1 MDFNEIT
8 EFVVNLSVYEQQF
21 LTFFV
26 ASCIFWLF
34 WLLSNVKFLRDTEHT
49 PLFFILYG
57 IAYCIIIL
65 CTLPVAIPCLILGV
79 LIFGPIKELVE
90 RNIKESKE
98 YATGK
103 DIVAALQTKVELNK
117 QLEKLLRQIASCE
130 QELSTKVNQANK
142 NFRQTENEL
151 NEQIKYIQCQ
161 IVGCEQELAAEIDR
175 AKMKYRDAEHE
186 LNLKSAKLT
195 ISIAQLEAKKSRLE
209 QEVTKLADLSVFR
222 RKLSE
227 QKVKVALADEERRLK
242 LHTQHLVSLMETAQ
256 SSLTALPYMAKI
268 IADFDT
274 RNLEILARQ
283 LDWGDNQER
292 RKKVRSLRELRKET
306 ADMLAQYKEA
316 EYKLAYAIA
325 MFPALA
331 DFLDADSRD
340 IPELKLSDLTDD
352 GSHDRVRNY
361 LSDEEYRQLPS
372 AERNQL
378 ALDRYRA
385 SRRKTNWQIGRDYE
399 MYVGY
404 KYEQKGY
411 RVDYY
416 GARKGLE
423 DLGRDLIAVGKGQTL
438 IIQCKYW
445 SSSKVIHEKHI
456 TQLYGTMVCYCYE
469 NNLPRDQVLG
479 VLVTNIKISDTARK
493 FAEYLGIGIAEEFPF
508 GEYPCIKCNINRSA
522 EGGTTRIYHLPFDQ
536 QYDSCVINTPG
547 EFMAMTTAEAEAAGF
562 RRAYRWHSQ

>member
-1 MDFNEIT
+1 MNSAELSNFLE
-8 EFVVNLSVYEQQF
+8 NLSVFEQQC
-21 LTFFV
+21 LAFFI
-26 ASCIFWLF
+26 ASIVLWLVWWLF
-34 WLLSNVKFLRDTEHT
+34 SDHHSGPTAHDHVLY
-49 PLFFILYG
+49 LFYG
-57 IAYCIIIL
+57 AAYCIVIL
-65 CTLPVAIPCLILGV
+65 CTLPVSIPCLILAF
-79 LIFGPIKELVE
+79 LLYFPM
-90 RNIKESKE
+90 RNHAEKKIKESKE
-98 YATGK
+98 YAAGK
-103 DIVAALQTKVELNK
+103 NLLDAQKTKSELTREISNLESKKAYEEKSLNARLALANTKIQNAEDML
-117 QLEKLLRQIASCE
+117 KLKTAQ
-130 QELSTKVNQANK
+130 QET
-142 NFRQTENEL
+142 RIT
-151 NEQIKYIQCQ
+151 
-161 IVGCEQELAAEIDR
+161 ELANH
-175 AKMKYRDAEHE
+175 K
-186 LNLKSAKLT
+186 
-195 ISIAQLEAKKSRLE
+195 AQLESELTVLSRNDTFFRRIEQARLE
-209 QEVTKLADLSVFR
+209 AS
-222 RKLSE
+222 
-227 QKVKVALADEERRLK
+227 LADEERKLK
-242 LHTQHLVSLMETAQ
+242 QQTQHILILMEAAK

-283 LDWGDNQER
+283 LDWGENQER
-292 RKKVRSLRELRKET
+292 KKKVRSLLELRRET
-306 ADMLAQYKEA
+306 ADMLAHYKEA

-331 DFLDADSRD
+331 DFLDADSQC
-340 IPELKLSDLTDD
+340 IPELRLSDLT
-352 GSHDRVRNY
+352 SESNQDRVRNY
-361 LSDEEYRQLPS
+361 LSDEEYRKLPS

-411 RVDYY
+411 RVDYH
-416 GARKGLE
+416 GVRKGLE

-445 SSSKVIHEKHI
+445 SSTKTIHEKHI

-493 FAEYLGIGIAEEFPF
+493 FAEYLGIGIAEEFPL

-522 EGGTTRIYHLPFDQ
+522 EGKTTCIYHLPFDQ
-536 QYDSCVINTPG
+536 QYDSCVISGPG

>member
-1 MDFNEIT
+1 ME
-8 EFVVNLSVYEQQF
+8 
-21 LTFFV
+21 
-26 ASCIFWLF
+26 
-34 WLLSNVKFLRDTEHT
+34 
-49 PLFFILYG
+49 
-57 IAYCIIIL
+57 
-65 CTLPVAIPCLILGV
+65 
-79 LIFGPIKELVE
+79 
-90 RNIKESKE
+90 
-98 YATGK
+98 
-103 DIVAALQTKVELNK
+103 AAK
-117 QLEKLLRQIASCE
+117 
-130 QELSTKVNQANK
+130 
-142 NFRQTENEL
+142 
-151 NEQIKYIQCQ
+151 
-161 IVGCEQELAAEIDR
+161 
-175 AKMKYRDAEHE
+175 
-186 LNLKSAKLT
+186 
-195 ISIAQLEAKKSRLE
+195 
-209 QEVTKLADLSVFR
+209 
-222 RKLSE
+222 
-227 QKVKVALADEERRLK
+227 
-242 LHTQHLVSLMETAQ
+242 

-283 LDWGDNQER
+283 LDWGENQER
-292 RKKVRSLRELRKET
+292 KKKVRSLLELRRET
-306 ADMLAQYKEA
+306 ADMLAHYKEA

-331 DFLDADSRD
+331 DFLDADSQC
-340 IPELKLSDLTDD
+340 IPELRLSDLT
-352 GSHDRVRNY
+352 GESNQDRVRNY
-361 LSDEEYRQLPS
+361 LSDEEYRKLPS

-411 RVDYY
+411 RVDYH
-416 GARKGLE
+416 GVRKGLE

-445 SSSKVIHEKHI
+445 SSSKTIHEKHI

-493 FAEYLGIGIAEEFPF
+493 FAEYLGIGIAEEFPL

-522 EGGTTRIYHLPFDQ
+522 EGKTTCIYHLPFDQ
-536 QYDSCVINTPG
+536 QYDSCVISGPG